1 MNNGMKN
8 KDATEHGTE
17 HAHITARNRRF
28 QAMPLQVLVTA
39 AEGMHAQGNIQ
50 GLEMQHQLVHD
61 IRPEDLRKF
70 GTEIKLRGVAHDFNS
85 ATFDQRMTSFPT
97 CHRRAA

>member
-1 MNNGMKN
+1 MKDKN
-8 KDATEHGTE
+8 APE
-17 HAHITARNRRF
+17 HAMVTARNRNF

-39 AEGMHAQGNIQ
+39 AEGMHDQGNIR

-61 IRPEDLRKF
+61 IRPDDLGRF
-70 GTEIKLRGVAHDFNS
+70 ETEIRRRGIAHDFNPD
-85 ATFDQRMTSFPT
+85 TFGQRMASLPT

>member
-1 MNNGMKN
+1 MKSRE
-8 KDATEHGTE
+8 AEG
-17 HAHITARNRRF
+17 HALITACNRSF

-39 AEGMHAQGNIQ
+39 AEGMHDQGNIQ

-61 IRPEDLRKF
+61 IRPQDLAQF
-70 GTEIKLRGVAHDFNS
+70 ETEIRLRGVAYSFQP
-85 ATFDQRMTSFPT
+85 ATFDLRMPSLPT

>member
-1 MNNGMKN
+1 MKN
-8 KDATEHGTE
+8 TEAKE
-17 HAHITARNRRF
+17 HALITACNRSF

-50 GLEMQHQLVHD
+50 GLEMQHQLMHN
-61 IRPEDLRKF
+61 IRPQDLNRF
-70 GTEIKLRGVAHDFNS
+70 ESEIKLRGVAHSFQP
-85 ATFDQRMTSFPT
+85 ATFDLRMASLPT